1 MHGVCRKLVHVFE
14 INFKL
19 GIARGEWSNRM
30 GSAAQE
36 CPPTTDLERANVRIP
51 FYSVFY
57 PYTWRIALR
66 ARQIKAKIE
75 LWFMEH

>member
-1 MHGVCRKLVHVFE
+1 MGYVENWYTCLKSISSWGL
-14 INFKL
+14 
-19 GIARGEWSNRM
+19 ARGEWSNRM